1 MLWCVTNGRAV
12 APPRDRVQQ
21 GRLDLDESLRPQPL
35 AACAARRR
43 CAAAGAGG
51 CARWPTGRPRAG
63 GTASRCRSRPAT
75 CRRSCARASAS
86 SSHPVT
92 FTESSPRFVRT
103 TSPTAPTQSP
113 RLSLVNSSKRSV
125 TFARANSCTDP
136 ELSRS
141 SANASL
147 PCGRESMTRPA
158 TPTVTPDSS
167 PGASDDQASTTA
179 AASMGALET
188 VRDLGPGRAGR
199 GPGRGVGRHPLTLR
213 SNTMRRPC
221 RVSQGSTCSMVS
233 EYGAMSELKPPVA
246 TTVEG
251 PSSSMK
257 RRTRPSTSPAKP

>member
-1 MLWCVTNGRAV
+1 MCRTT
-12 APPRDRVQQ
+12 
-21 GRLDLDESLRPQPL
+21 SLR
-35 AACAARRR
+35 
-43 CAAAGAGG
+43 
-51 CARWPTGRPRAG
+51 
-63 GTASRCRSRPAT
+63 SCRSWRL
-75 CRRSCARASAS
+75 RSLAHRSTSRWRYRISTSLTPRHLSPKLRRASAS

-179 AASMGALET
+179 AASWVRSKRYGTSALGA
-188 VRDLGPGRAGR
+188 PAAAPAGESAVIR
-199 GPGRGVGRHPLTLR
+199 
-213 SNTMRRPC
+213 
-221 RVSQGSTCSMVS
+221 
-233 EYGAMSELKPPVA
+233 
-246 TTVEG
+246 
-251 PSSSMK
+251 
-257 RRTRPSTSPAKP
+257 